1 MFGVKIS
8 KNVVF
13 PAEFCEIVPGQFYKK
28 MLGEAQRTELVKHS
42 TKKPDARIR
51 SIREAVAGRV
61 FAKLL

>member
-28 MLGEAQRTELVKHS
+28 MLEEAHRTALLKHS

-51 SIREAVAGRV
+51 SIREAVAGPV